1 MNDQLQDEDSE
12 QSINIR
18 PGVSILSILRHLNYK
33 PWFAVAEFVDNA
45 LQSYLDNIP
54 QLMSV
59 HGPGYKLRVAVNL
72 EINDGGR
79 ITIRD
84 NAAGIHEADYHRAFR
99 AAEVPLD
106 RHGLSEFGMGMKS
119 AACWFGRSWMVRTS
133 ALGEDV
139 ERSIYFDIEKIVKN
153 ETEILSVKKRPAP
166 SNSHFTEIIITDLN
180 QPPQGRTVGK
190 IKSHLASIYRV
201 FIRNGQLELVFN
213 EETLAFPEPKILV
226 APHYKDEAGP
236 AKEWRKDII
245 LDWGLGIKVHGF
257 AALRETGSTSDAGF
271 ALFRRDRLI
280 EGSMEDSYRP
290 ETIFGRSNS
299 FASQRLFGELHLE
312 GFEVSHTKDGFRWEE
327 HEDIFLEQLKSD
339 LDTPEMPLLHQAEGY
354 RARPRQQ
361 DIRPAAETAA
371 KRTADVIAREVPQVI
386 QQQIVAVPEA
396 HEPPFAL
403 PTRAIASRREI
414 AVDLHGQQWVIAL
427 ELSDDPAVSD
437 WLTICDQP
445 GDDEASGGIRR
456 IGVRLSLA
464 HPFMDRFGGTE
475 PAKIEPLLRV
485 AAALALAE
493 ISARESGVKKAGTI
507 RRNVNELLGGALSK
521 P

>member
-1 MNDQLQDEDSE
+1 MNDLMQDEDSE

-45 LQSYLDNIP
+45 LQSYLDNLPDLIAA
-54 QLMSV
+54 
-59 HGPGYKLRVAVNL
+59 HGPGYNLRVAVNL
-72 EINDGGR
+72 ETTDGGR
-79 ITIRD
+79 ITVRD

-99 AAEVPLD
+99 AADVPLD
-106 RHGLSEFGMGMKS
+106 RNGLSEFGMGMKS

-139 ERSIYFDIEKIVKN
+139 ERSVYFDIEKIVKN
-153 ETEILSVKKRPAP
+153 ETEILSVKKRPA
-166 SNSHFTEIIITDLN
+166 SLHSHFTEIIITDLN

-226 APHYKDEAGP
+226 APYYKDETGP

-245 LDWGLGIKVHGF
+245 LDWGLGTKVYGF

-271 ALFRRDRLI
+271 ALFRRNRLI

-327 HEDIFLEQLKSD
+327 HEDIFLEQLKSE
-339 LDTPEMPLLHQAEGY
+339 LNTSEMPLLHQSEGY
-354 RARPRQQ
+354 RARTRPQ
-361 DIRPAAETAA
+361 DLRPAAETAA
-371 KRTADVIAREVPQVI
+371 RRTADVIEREVPQVI
-386 QQQIVAVPEA
+386 QQQIETPPEA
-396 HEPPFAL
+396 QQPPFSL
-403 PTRAIASRREI
+403 PERTMASRREI
-414 AVDLHGQQWVIAL
+414 AVNLHEERWVISL
-427 ELSDDPAVSD
+427 ELSSDPAVSE

-445 GDDEASGGIRR
+445 SNAVSGSIRR
-456 IGVRLSLA
+456 ISIRLSLA
-464 HPFMDRFGGTE
+464 HAFMNRFAGADPDR
-475 PAKIEPLLRV
+475 IEPLLRI

-493 ISARESGVKKAGTI
+493 VAARESGASLAGTI
-507 RRNVNELLGGALSK
+507 RRNVNELLGDALSK

>member
-1 MNDQLQDEDSE
+1 MNEDLQDNGSE

-33 PWFAVAEFVDNA
+33 PWFAAAEFVDNS
-45 LQSYLDNIP
+45 LQSYIDNIP
-54 QLMSV
+54 QLTAV
-59 HGPGYKLRVAVNL
+59 HGPGFKLRVSINL

-84 NAAGIHEADYHRAFR
+84 NAAGIHEVDYHRAFR
-99 AAEVPLD
+99 AADVPLD
-106 RHGLSEFGMGMKS
+106 RKGLSEFGMGMKS

-139 ERSIYFDIEKIVKN
+139 ERAVYFDIEKIVKD
-153 ETEILSVKKRPAP
+153 ETELLTVRKRPSP
-166 SNSHFTEIIITDLN
+166 PNVHFTEIIITDLN
-180 QPPQGRTVGK
+180 QPPQGKTVGK

-213 EETLAFPEPKILV
+213 EDVLAFSEPCILV
-226 APHYKDEAGP
+226 APYYKDETAP

-245 LDWGLGIKVHGF
+245 LDWGLETKIHGF

-271 ALFRRDRLI
+271 ALFRRNRLI

-290 ETIFGRSNS
+290 ETIFGKSNS

-327 HEDIFLEQLKSD
+327 HEDIFLEQLKND
-339 LDTPEMPLLHQAEGY
+339 LNTPEMPLLHQSEGY
-354 RARPRQQ
+354 RVRPKPQ
-361 DIRPAAETAA
+361 DLRPAAETATR
-371 KRTADVIAREVPQVI
+371 RTADVIEREAPQII
-386 QQQIVAVPEA
+386 QQQIETPPEV
-396 HEPPFAL
+396 HQPPFSL
-403 PTRAIASRREI
+403 PERNTAARREI
-414 AVDLHGQQWVIAL
+414 TVNLHEERWVISL
-427 ELSDDPAVSD
+427 ELSSDPAVSD
-437 WLTICDQP
+437 WLSICDQP
-445 GDDEASGGIRR
+445 SNAVAGSIRHIGI
-456 IGVRLSLA
+456 RLSLS
-464 HPFMDRFGGTE
+464 HPFMNRFAGVDSE
-475 PAKIEPLLRV
+475 RIEPLLRI

-493 ISARESGVKKAGTI
+493 VAARESGASMAGTI
-507 RRNVNELLGGALSK
+507 RRNVNELLGDALSK